1 MIHKRVTTLGFWC
14 SFGLF
19 FVSVSRK
26 RPDNQDKI
34 FDASAY
40 FKQQQLEQEQLQIL
54 KDQQKALH
62 LEQEHS
68 GGSSQ
73 APLTPSHVN

>member
-1 MIHKRVTTLGFWC
+1 MSIGSH
-14 SFGLF
+14 LF
-19 FVSVSRK
+19 KKNLPILSRK

-62 LEQEHS
+62 LEQERS

-73 APLTPSHVN
+73 APASTLSHIN